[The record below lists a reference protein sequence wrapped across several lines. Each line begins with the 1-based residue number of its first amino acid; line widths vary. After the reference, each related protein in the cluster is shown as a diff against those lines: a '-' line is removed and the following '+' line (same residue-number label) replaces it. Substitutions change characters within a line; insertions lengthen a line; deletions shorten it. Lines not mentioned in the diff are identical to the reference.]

1 MAQVMAIL
9 QDVDKCVRCNG
20 CVISCKRTWQMTG
33 IVPEDQKPNQKVTK
47 NQRVVIKPMRRV
59 DNPPFM
65 RYSCWHCENPPCAK
79 RCPRKAITKDFA
91 SGRVW
96 IDYAKCTPY
105 ATPLCNMV
113 CQSDCGRGGYPKI
126 GSGCDATGQTAPKAW
141 KCTMCYGRS
150 GSDAELNVAG
160 TQTKW
165 GDKLPTTAR
174 FTGTGTT
181 GDPFVYYSSLY
192 PAVAVSELAH
202 MPACV
207 YTCPAKAMTYDTR
220 DHILAYIRA
229 EAESGLYPALQAD
242 GDGSIYW
249 LSRVNYLLAPKADPF
264 MEDHVSPMVS
274 SLLNSP
280 FAKAALVPTLVAGG
294 LLALASRRARIQ
306 EEESCMSGGEAR

>member
-1 MAQVMAIL
+1 MAVMAIL

-20 CVISCKRTWQMTG
+20 CVISCKRTWQMKG
-33 IVPEDQKPNQKVTK
+33 ILPEDKKPNQKVGK

-96 IDYAKCTPY
+96 IDPAKCTPY
-105 ATPLCNMV
+105 DAPTCGFV
-113 CQSDCGRGGYPKI
+113 CQTDCGRGGYPKI
-126 GSGCDATGQTAPKAW
+126 GTGCDAAGMTSPKAW

-150 GSDAELNVAG
+150 GSDVELTG
-160 TQTKW
+160 MQTKW
-165 GDKLPTTAR
+165 GDKLPTTAVASGGL
-174 FTGTGTT
+174 F
-181 GDPFVYYSSLY
+181 YSQLY
-192 PAVAVSELAH
+192 PTVEVPERAH

-207 YTCPAKAMTYDTR
+207 YTCPAKAMVWDTR
-220 DHILAYIRA
+220 DNILAYIRSEVTA
-229 EAESGLYPALQAD
+229 NPGAQAD

-249 LSRVNYLLAPKADPF
+249 LSRKNYLLAPKADPF

-306 EEESCMSGGEAR
+306 EEESCVGGGEAR

>member
-20 CVISCKRTWQMTG
+20 CVISCKRTWQMKG
-33 IVPEDQKPNQKVTK
+33 ILPEDKYPNQKVAK

-96 IDYAKCTPY
+96 IDPVKCTPY
-105 ATPLCNMV
+105 TAPACGFV
-113 CQSDCGRGGYPKI
+113 CQTDCGRGGYPKI
-126 GSGCDATGQTAPKAW
+126 GTGCDAAGMTSPKAW

-150 GSDAELNVAG
+150 GSDAELNAPAMLNDVG
-160 TQTKW
+160 DQLW

-174 FTGTGTT
+174 FDGTNY
-181 GDPFVYYSSLY
+181 VSSLTGL
-192 PAVAVSELAH
+192 PVDELAH

-207 YTCPAKAMTYDTR
+207 FTCPAKAMVYDTR
-220 DHILAYIRA
+220 DNILAYIRTEVGA
-229 EAESGLYPALQAD
+229 NPGAQAD

-249 LSRVNYLLAPKADPF
+249 LSRKNYLLAPKADPF

-306 EEESCMSGGEAR
+306 EEESCVGGGEVR

>member
-1 MAQVMAIL
+1 
-9 QDVDKCVRCNG
+9 
-20 CVISCKRTWQMTG
+20 
-33 IVPEDQKPNQKVTK
+33 
-47 NQRVVIKPMRRV
+47 MRRV

-96 IDYAKCTPY
+96 IDPVKCTPY
-105 ATPLCNMV
+105 DAPACNFV

-126 GSGCDATGQTAPKAW
+126 GSGCDIVGQTAPKAW

-150 GSDAELNVAG
+150 GSDAELDVAG
-160 TQTKW
+160 MLTKW

-174 FTGTGTT
+174 FDGTNY
-181 GDPFVYYSSLY
+181 VSSLTGL
-192 PAVAVSELAH
+192 PVAELAH

-220 DHILAYIRA
+220 DNILAYIRA
-229 EAESGLYPALQAD
+229 QAAAYPTMQAD

-249 LSRVNYLLAPKADPF
+249 LSRNNYLLAPKADPF

-306 EEESCMSGGEAR
+306 EEESCASGGEAR

>member
-1 MAQVMAIL
+1 
-9 QDVDKCVRCNG
+9 
-20 CVISCKRTWQMTG
+20 
-33 IVPEDQKPNQKVTK
+33 
-47 NQRVVIKPMRRV
+47 
-59 DNPPFM
+59 
-65 RYSCWHCENPPCAK
+65 
-79 RCPRKAITKDFA
+79 
-91 SGRVW
+91 
-96 IDYAKCTPY
+96 
-105 ATPLCNMV
+105 MV

-306 EEESCMSGGEAR
+306 EEESCASGGEAR

>member
-1 MAQVMAIL
+1 MAVMAIL

-20 CVISCKRTWQMTG
+20 CVISCKRTWQMKG
-33 IVPEDQKPNQKVTK
+33 IVPDDDKPNQKVAK

-79 RCPRKAITKDFA
+79 GCPRGAINKDTA

-96 IDYAKCTPY
+96 IDPVKCTPY
-105 ATPLCNMV
+105 DAPACNFV
-113 CQSDCGRGGYPKI
+113 CQIRCGRGGYPKI
-126 GSGCDATGQTAPKAW
+126 GAGCDATGQTAPKAW

-150 GSDAELNVAG
+150 GSDTETTALKA
-160 TQTKW
+160 TW
-165 GDKLPTTAR
+165 GDPLPTTAR
-174 FTGTGTT
+174 KVGS
-181 GDPFVYYSSLY
+181 DYVSSLTGG
-192 PAVAVSELAH
+192 VVNELAH

-207 YTCPAKAMTYDTR
+207 YTCPAKAMTFDTR
-220 DHILAYIRA
+220 DNILAYIRTELTAFPGAQA
-229 EAESGLYPALQAD
+229 E
-242 GDGSIYW
+242 GDGSIFW
-249 LSRVNYLLAPKADPF
+249 ISRKNYLLAPKADPF

-294 LLALASRRARIQ
+294 LLALSSRRARIQ
-306 EEESCMSGGEAR
+306 EEESCTGGGEVR